1 MRVQQAQEGRIAI
14 RPYIEINNMTVRY
27 GATAA
32 LEDVSVEIA
41 RGESVAVIGPNGSGK
56 STFLRA
62 LGGLVR
68 PASGSIVL
76 DGSPL
81 AVRAPRGLARL
92 VAYVPQDT
100 AVLFEFS
107 VREIVAMG
115 RSPYLSAW
123 GFESRDDL
131 AAIDDAI
138 ALMDVGD
145 LADRSI
151 LEVSG
156 GERQRAMIARALAQQ
171 PAVLLLDEPAANLDL
186 KYQVRLYALLDRLT
200 RTRGLTTIIV
210 SHDLNAVS
218 SCDRLIVLRDGRL
231 HGVGPPAN
239 VLTETLVEEVYGC
252 RASIDTHPR
261 TRAPRVTLD
270 WEKT

>member
-1 MRVQQAQEGRIAI
+1 
-14 RPYIEINNMTVRY
+14 MTVRY

-32 LEDVSVEIA
+32 LEDVSVDIA

-76 DGSPL
+76 DEAPL
-81 AVRAPRGLARL
+81 ASRAPRDLARL

-115 RSPYLSAW
+115 RSPSLSAW

-138 ALMDVGD
+138 ALMDLD
-145 LADRSI
+145 ELADRSI

-218 SCDRLIVLRDGRL
+218 ACDRLIVLRDGRL
-231 HGVGPPAN
+231 HGVGSPSD
-239 VLTETLVEEVYGC
+239 VLTQEMVKEVYGC
-252 RASIDTHPR
+252 HASIDTHPR

>member
-27 GATAA
+27 GVTAA

-138 ALMDVGD
+138 ALMDLGE

-218 SCDRLIVLRDGRL
+218 SCNRLIVLRNGRL
-231 HGVGPPAN
+231 HGTGPPAD